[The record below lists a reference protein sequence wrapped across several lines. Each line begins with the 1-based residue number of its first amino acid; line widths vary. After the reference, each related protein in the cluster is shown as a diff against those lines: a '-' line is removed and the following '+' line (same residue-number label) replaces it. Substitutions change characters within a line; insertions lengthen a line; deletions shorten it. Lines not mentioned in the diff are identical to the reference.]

1 MSKKDRSGW
10 FWMGVGLLAGAGIA
24 AGSAYAWKKTSERF
38 KPQTSGSL
46 SLTALSAKVEVLR
59 DRWGVA
65 HIYAQNEADLFCAQG
80 YVQAQDRLWQM
91 ELNRRA
97 VLGRLAGL
105 FGERALDV
113 DLMTHRS
120 GLAEAAARDLE
131 ALDPA
136 SASLIDSYCAGVNAF
151 IEQKRLPVEFTLLR
165 YEPSAWTPL
174 DVVGVGKLMAWS
186 LSGNYQTELIRAR
199 LLNRLGSE
207 LASKLEPIFPQGQ
220 PIISPPGARY
230 EGVAEAVLDAYHRHS
245 FLPFIEQG
253 GGSNNWTV
261 SGCLTDTGSAMLA
274 NDPHLAL
281 QMPNIWYEAHLN
293 CPEMDVI
300 GASLPGTPCIV
311 LGHNRHIAWGVTS
324 AMVDVQDLFIERF
337 HKENPRLYLRDGQWV
352 EAETRTI
359 EIEVKGR
366 PNYIEEIP
374 VTVHGPVI
382 ANLPGTEGYRLSM
395 QWVGHQPANTLKC
408 ILAINKAS
416 NWEEFR
422 RSLPDWQLP
431 ALNFVYADTNG
442 NIGYQLVGHTPIR
455 RTGGGTLPL
464 AGWDSSND
472 WQGFI
477 PFEEMPSSFNP
488 EQGFIV
494 TANNRVVGED
504 YPYHLSSDFATG
516 YRAERIT
523 ELLRGCEKVTIED
536 CVRIQNDCFTIPGKR
551 FATLLVNR
559 MQGRTLTP
567 LARKALQELER
578 WDGVAAVDSCGE
590 TIYQTT
596 FHKLMVEL
604 FRAPLGEDLRSF
616 LGGGEAGS
624 MSLLNSFAGRSLP
637 LVLDQLEHD
646 DPFLLNL
653 SNPARDSW
661 NDLLEHCLLS
671 AVADLSARF
680 GSEPKK
686 WRWGRLHTA
695 SFEHPLGAVR
705 GLRLLFNRGPIP
717 FPGDGETPVQAA
729 FLPMPSAKNGFE
741 ARGWLPSY
749 RQIIDLGDFD
759 RSLMILAGGQ
769 SGSPF
774 SPHYDDFIQPWSKGK
789 LHPMLFTRSKIEE
802 TLEATLELLPTQQ
815 LLGEDSEA

>member
-1 MSKKDRSGW
+1 MGEGKSSW
-10 FWMGVGLLAGAGIA
+10 FWMGVGLLAGVGVA
-24 AGSAYAWKKTSERF
+24 AGSVYAWKKTSERF

-46 SLTALSAKVEVLR
+46 RLEGLQSKVEVLR

-65 HIYAQNEADLFCAQG
+65 HIYAQNEADLFYAQG

-97 VLGRLAGL
+97 VLGRLASL
-105 FGERALDV
+105 FGERALEA

-120 GLAEAAARDLE
+120 GLADAAARDLE
-131 ALDPA
+131 ALDPE
-136 SASLIDSYCAGVNAF
+136 SASLIEVYCAGVNAF
-151 IEQKRLPVEFTLLR
+151 IAQQRLPIEFTLLR
-165 YEPSAWTPL
+165 YEPTPWTPL

-186 LSGNYQTELIRAR
+186 LSSNYQTELIRAR
-199 LLNRLGSE
+199 LFNRLGSE
-207 LASKLEPIFPQGQ
+207 LASRLEPLFPQGQ

-230 EGVAEAVLDAYHRHS
+230 EGVAEAVLEAYHRYS
-245 FLPFIEQG
+245 FLPFVEQG

-261 SGCLTDTGSAMLA
+261 SGSLTDTGETMLA

-281 QMPNIWYEAHLN
+281 QMPNIWYESHLN

-324 AMVDVQDLFIERF
+324 AMVDVQDLFIEQF
-337 HKENPRLYLRDGQWV
+337 QQENPRLYLRDGQWV
-352 EAETRTI
+352 EAEMRRI

-366 PNYIEEIP
+366 PNHIEELP

-382 ANLPGTEGYRLSM
+382 AELPGREGYRLAL
-395 QWVGHQPANTLKC
+395 QWVGHRPSNTLKC
-408 ILAINKAS
+408 ILAINRAS

-422 RSLPDWQLP
+422 RSLPEWQLP
-431 ALNFVYADTNG
+431 ALNFVYADVDG
-442 NIGYQLVGHTPIR
+442 NIGYQLVGHAPIR
-455 RTGGGTLPL
+455 QTGGGTLPL
-464 AGWDSSND
+464 AGWDSRND
-472 WQGFI
+472 WQGFV
-477 PFEEMPSSFNP
+477 PFEEMPYSFNP
-488 EQGFIV
+488 TQGFIV
-494 TANNRVVGED
+494 TANNKLVGED

-523 ELLRGCEKVTIED
+523 RLLSECDKVTVED
-536 CVRIQNDCFTIPGKR
+536 CRRIQNDCFTIPGRR

-559 MQGRTLTP
+559 MQGRNLPP

-578 WDGVAAVDSCGE
+578 WDGMAAVESCGE

-604 FRAPLGEDLRSF
+604 FSKPLGDDLRSF
-616 LGGGEAGS
+616 LGGGEMGS
-624 MSLLNSFAGRSLP
+624 MSLLNAFAGRSLP
-637 LVLDQLEHD
+637 FVLDQLEHD
-646 DPFLLNL
+646 DPFLLSL
-653 SNPARDSW
+653 AGHSSW
-661 NDLLEHCLLS
+661 NDLLESCLIS
-671 AVADLSARF
+671 AVTDLSARL
-680 GSEPKK
+680 GSEPRRWK
-686 WRWGRLHTA
+686 WGRLHTA
-695 SFEHPLGAVR
+695 NFEHPLGAVR
-705 GLRLLFNRGPIP
+705 GLRMLFNRGPIP
-717 FPGDGETPVQAA
+717 VPGDGETPAQAA
-729 FLPMPSAKNGFE
+729 FIPMPSSKSSFE

-774 SPHYDDFIQPWSKGK
+774 SPHYDDFIKPWSEGK
-789 LHPMLFTRSKIEE
+789 LHPMLFSRNKIEE
-802 TLEATLELLPTQQ
+802 QLEGILELLPTKV
-815 LLGEDSEA
+815 LEGGDSEA